1 MGKILK
7 QNKNMKNINMKK
19 ILNKKENMKKTNMPK
34 KSTRNVFLITIL
46 MFVGKFGRQIWRCNL
61 FLMSIRQ

>member
-7 QNKNMKNINMKK
+7 KNKKINNINMKK
-19 ILNKKENMKKTNMPK
+19 TLNQKENMKKTNMTK
-34 KSTRNVFLITIL
+34 KVQEMFFLITIL
-46 MFVGKFGRQIWRCNL
+46 MFVGKFGRQIWTYSL

>member
-19 ILNKKENMKKTNMPK
+19 TLNQKENMKKTNMPK
-34 KSTRNVFLITIL
+34 KSARNVFLITIL
-46 MFVGKFGRQIWRCNL
+46 MFVGKFSRQI
-61 FLMSIRQ
+61 